1 MMNKLTVLFLVIV
14 MIACNRK
21 PFVNHKLKLEQV
33 SEDCREQQSYFRS
46 ISNIAGERYEFEKCL
61 PAAFNKDNIKTER
74 KGDTVVVN
82 FDRTQASGRPVVYK
96 VTLDIDSYPI
106 YKFLTI
112 DDQTFMMAI
121 SER

>member
-1 MMNKLTVLFLVIV
+1 MMNKLPFLLLIIV

-21 PFVNHKLKLEQV
+21 PFVNHKLKLDKV

-61 PAAFNKDNIKTER
+61 PFDFSKDNLKTER
-74 KGDTVVVN
+74 RGDTVVVN
-82 FDRTQASGRPVVYK
+82 FDKTAAGGRPVVYK

-112 DDQTFMMAI
+112 DDQTFMMAL
-121 SER
+121 SDR